1 MKTWI
6 NFKEDY
12 KMNKYII
19 KTINND
25 EFILKLEGTFE
36 EFVRDVSK
44 SKSNAGRN
52 TLIECKDETLVNI
65 EHIVSIKRI

>member
-12 KMNKYII
+12 KMNKYIL

>member
-1 MKTWI
+1 MKTCI

-12 KMNKYII
+12 KMNKYIL

>member
-25 EFILKLEGTFE
+25 EVILKLEGTFE